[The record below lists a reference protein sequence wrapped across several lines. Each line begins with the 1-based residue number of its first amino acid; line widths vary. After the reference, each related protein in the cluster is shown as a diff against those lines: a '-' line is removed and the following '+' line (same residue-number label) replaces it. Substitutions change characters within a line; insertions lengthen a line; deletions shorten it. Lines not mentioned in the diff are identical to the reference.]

1 MKKIYKSPEMK
12 VVKIRTA
19 HLCNLSMVE
28 STKANGSTTV
38 LSRESDWWD
47 DEED

>member
-1 MKKIYKSPEMK
+1 MK

-19 HLCNLSMVE
+19 HLCNLSMDPNQ
-28 STKANGSTTV
+28 KAGRGTTV

-47 DEED
+47 DENED